1 MLYFAPSMETKK
13 AYKAML
19 KDATPKLLGISSQ
32 SLSTARS
39 VLSKGEYPSDKI
51 MRRWLKNAGWRKVQ
65 DEQWDI
71 ARAPE
76 WDRDIARAPEWD
88 KDT

>member
-1 MLYFAPSMETKK
+1 METKK

-65 DEQWDI
+65 DEQWE
-71 ARAPE
+71 A
-76 WDRDIARAPEWD
+76 
-88 KDT
+88 